1 MFTGG
6 FHTPAKTKRSKYED
20 TLTANLDNNNKEY
33 HYEEFY
39 LEYTV
44 KHKYTPDFVLPNGI
58 IVEAKG
64 GECCFVPVGKKVGF
78 YLASLDSEARGKM
91 LKVKRQYPE
100 LDIRFVFPKDFKLEG
115 LKTTP
120 KASKWCEKNGF
131 KYHIGN
137 TIPES
142 WFKEEGQISP
152 KLKKKGK

>member
-1 MFTGG
+1 MSTGG

-20 TLTANLDNNNKEY
+20 TLTANLDKKNKEY
-33 HYEEFY
+33 HYEEFS

-58 IVEAKG
+58 IVEAKNGEG
-64 GECCFVPVGKKVGF
+64 GFVRVGKRGGF
-78 YLASLDSEARGKM
+78 YRGSLDSEARGKM

-100 LDIRFVFPKDFKLEG
+100 LDIRFVFPKDFKFQS
-115 LKTTP
+115 LKTT
-120 KASKWCEKNGF
+120 ASKWCEKNGF

>member
-20 TLTANLDNNNKEY
+20 TLTANLDKNNKEY
-33 HYEEFY
+33 HYEEFSI
-39 LEYTV
+39 EYTV

-58 IVEAKG
+58 IVEAKR
-64 GECCFVPVGKKVGF
+64 GEGFTRDSKRGKFFIG
-78 YLASLDSEARGKM
+78 SLDSKAREKM

-100 LDIRFVFPKDFKLEG
+100 LDIRFVFPKDFKFQS

-120 KASKWCEKNGF
+120 RASQWCKKHGF

>member
-6 FHTPAKTKRSKYED
+6 FHTPAKIKRSKYED
-20 TLTANLDNNNKEY
+20 TLTANLDKNSKEY
-33 HYEEFY
+33 HYEEFF
-39 LEYTV
+39 LEYTS

-64 GECCFVPVGKKVGF
+64 CEGFKKGEF
-78 YLASLDSEARGKM
+78 YIGSLDSEARGKM

-100 LDIRFVFPKDFKLEG
+100 LDIRFVFPKDFKFKN
-115 LKTTP
+115 LKTT
-120 KASKWCEKNGF
+120 KRASQWCKKNGF